1 MPSIV
6 VIVVA
11 LGFDAEHQAG
21 ADELAVD
28 DDVQAPQS
36 PEPQPSLLP
45 VRLSSS
51 RSTSSMV
58 CCGSHRNSTAR
69 R

>member
-6 VIVVA
+6 VDVLA
-11 LGFDAEHQAG
+11 LGLDAEHQAG
-21 ADELAVD
+21 ADDLAVD

-45 VRLSSS
+45 VSPSTS
-51 RSTSSMV
+51 RSVSSMV
-58 CCGSHRNSTAR
+58 CCGLAQEL
-69 R
+69 